1 MATKRLL
8 EKVGKFY
15 KRNKSSKKGKST
27 SLRQVLHDHRYGE
40 AVQDAEKK
48 FLGTVKG
55 GKEAAV
61 CVIKYQLAYV

>member
-1 MATKRLL
+1 MATKRLR

-48 FLGTVKG
+48 VLGTVKG
-55 GKEAAV
+55 GKKAAV
-61 CVIKYQLAYV
+61 L